1 MAGRAPQL
9 LERGDLRPAAG
20 LAACP
25 AHPGAPP
32 VPRPPGEPEAAA
44 RRCQRW
50 TLVVVCLASAL
61 LLFNV
66 TAPNVALPAIAADL
80 AAGFETQQWV
90 LSVYALVLASLLLA
104 GGALGDRYGH
114 RRCALLGL
122 ALFGAGSVLCG
133 LSPSAPVLVAG
144 RVVQGLGAAVLFPN
158 GLALLAAEFE
168 GPARA
173 RAVGIWGASV
183 SGAIALGPLLG
194 GVLVETSGWR
204 SQFLVAAALVLPTL
218 AVGARHLR
226 GGPARA
232 GARLDWLGTTLLT
245 GALVLLVVVLQRAG
259 ALGWTSA
266 ATLTMATGALALF
279 AGFLLAEHRVRAPLI
294 EPALLRDRTFLGATL
309 VALVFAAAGFAPV
322 VYLTLFLLQVG
333 GSGPTLAGLQVAP
346 FAVSSLAVSLL
357 AARVVARAGVRLTL
371 VAGLVLC
378 GLGPALLVGLS
389 PDAGLLRLLPGLL
402 VFGAGA
408 GLVNPT
414 MTVAALGTV
423 DAAHSGMASGVNNTA
438 RQLGIAAG
446 IAGLGTLL
454 QAVLA
459 DRLTAALAGAGLD
472 AATAAD
478 AARLAAA
485 GGPGAAA
492 RELGSSA
499 GVLSAAYDR
508 AFVAALDA
516 VLLVAIGIV
525 ALGIVATLALVR
537 PTPRD
542 APARRPAA

>member
-1 MAGRAPQL
+1 M
-9 LERGDLRPAAG
+9 
-20 LAACP
+20 
-25 AHPGAPP
+25 
-32 VPRPPGEPEAAA
+32 
-44 RRCQRW
+44 
-50 TLVVVCLASAL
+50 VCLASAL

-266 ATLTMATGALALF
+266 ATLTMATGALVLF

-333 GSGPTLAGLQVAP
+333 GSGPTMAGVQVAP

-472 AATAAD
+472 PTTAAD

-525 ALGIVATLALVR
+525 ALGIVATVALVR
-537 PTPRD
+537 PAPRP